1 MLLEI
6 IFVITAL
13 MYASLNQLLLYSMYL
28 SGGVIFTFFICTV
41 ESLFV
46 IKWRGGAWGQGIT
59 QYLTYMQKETST
71 VHKDTCHCFGEKE
84 AFAYPG

>member
-1 MLLEI
+1 M
-6 IFVITAL
+6 
-13 MYASLNQLLLYSMYL
+13 
-28 SGGVIFTFFICTV
+28 

-59 QYLTYMQKETST
+59 QYLTYMQKETSK

-84 AFAYPG
+84 SFRIPWLVTNTYKAMTVYELKAAFVYPGLLATNM